1 MNFGAHKHN
10 TNSASLRKDKLSQ
23 FERSALCVG
32 FSVLLVA
39 GFELRADE
47 GNLEV
52 YPIETSQSTKDT
64 VILPIVGAMESTGLL
79 AGSLISMTGVGQPQ
93 AQAVAFGAYSVNDSY
108 ISYLGYFNYGLSERW
123 TLDISALQAEFT
135 DTDFFIGDRESDA
148 SNNASHL
155 QRDVLMTFRYLL
167 SEDKAETSYPT
178 TYNSLTRYSANPART
193 VFEIEPFYRSRDFI
207 SPDIENVE
215 GVTYGMS
222 MKLDRD
228 TRNYA
233 PSASNGSHSYASVIR
248 DWGNSTRASYTRW
261 EAQHTQYLDLGS
273 NAWSQQQTLSLTGY
287 LSDMPTWKNS
297 VASSQPDWFAQSTLG
312 GPDRMRGYGDNYFH
326 DRSALFYGAEYRLVP
341 NWQPQATA
349 PLLRHYNFPWWQFAV
364 FTELGSVE
372 NKFDMTE
379 LHKDM
384 QWSSGVGVRV
394 FIENIVA
401 RADFAYSKD
410 DSILRFTVNQAF

>member
-10 TNSASLRKDKLSQ
+10 KNNASARGNKLRLFKRFTQS
-23 FERSALCVG
+23 VG
-32 FSVLLVA
+32 FPVLLVT
-39 GFELRADE
+39 GFELCADE
-47 GNLEV
+47 SDLEIQTIPSLPPV
-52 YPIETSQSTKDT
+52 ENTVFIPI
-64 VILPIVGAMESTGLL
+64 IGAMESTGLL
-79 AGSLISMTGVGQPQ
+79 AGSVVSVTGVGQRQ

-123 TLDISALQAEFT
+123 ALDISALQAEFT
-135 DTDFFIGDRESDA
+135 DTGFFIGERTNDA
-148 SNNASHL
+148 SNNTSHL

-167 SEDKAETSYPT
+167 SEEEAKTSYPAMQH
-178 TYNSLTRYSANPART
+178 SLTANSSSIRT

-215 GVTYGMS
+215 GVTYGVS

-228 TRNYA
+228 ARNYA
-233 PSASNGSHSYASVIR
+233 PSANNGYYSYARIIG

-273 NAWSQQQTLSLTGY
+273 NPWSHQQTLSLTGY
-287 LSDMPTWKNS
+287 LSDIPTWRNS
-297 VASSQPDWFAQSTLG
+297 VSSSQPAWFAQSTLG

-326 DRSALFYGAEYRLVP
+326 NRSALFYGSEYRLIP
-341 NWQPQATA
+341 SWQPQVTA
-349 PLLRHYNFPWWQFAV
+349 PLLKHYNFPWWQFAV
-364 FTELGSVE
+364 FAELGNVE
-372 NKFDMTE
+372 DKFDMVE
-379 LHKDM
+379 LHKNV
-384 QWSSGVGVRV
+384 QWSSGLGVRV

-401 RADFAYSKD
+401 RADFALSKD